1 MTQTELLFYFRRS
14 TRKKFKPEENPNA
27 DIENK
32 VEAIKEESDIENF
45 ENFEEELPN
54 QDDSYEEP
62 SEAAGA
68 KKFKKEPKEPKEP
81 KRRIIKKRRKYN
93 KSTGDTGGGG
103 LFVDGKTYNCQ
114 YCDFSSKK
122 PEWLSHLKKGHAD
135 KNLVS
140 FALVHEAAQH
150 LWS

>member
-1 MTQTELLFYFRRS
+1 MASAKHFLYFRRS
-14 TRKKFKPEENPNA
+14 TRKKSKIEEKTNDDA
-27 DIENK
+27 IENK
-32 VEAIKEESDIENF
+32 VEDIKEESDIENF
-45 ENFEEELPN
+45 ENFEENFN
-54 QDDSYEEP
+54 QEDSHDMP
-62 SEAAGA
+62 PEAEA